1 MPTAVPCAL
10 LCRSAAVVASF
21 RCSRCAAV
29 LLLHLLALLL
39 AIVVTVV
46 VNLSAVCTSDVAVI
60 VIVTVMYPQWML
72 PVDCWL
78 MVGCYMV
85 AAGCCLSRSDLHCCA
100 GFLF

>member
-1 MPTAVPCAL
+1 M
-10 LCRSAAVVASF
+10 VASF
-21 RCSRCAAV
+21 SFSGCAAV

-39 AIVVTVV
+39 AIVISVV
-46 VNLSAVCTSDVAVI
+46 VNRSAVCTSDVAVI

-85 AAGCCLSRSDLHCCA
+85 AAGCCLLRSDLHCCA
-100 GFLF
+100 GLLF